1 MSKSSPV
8 VFAPYTITLDN
19 DPAVHTLVAAATGI
33 QSRWIANPA
42 ELERQDGSTPEAF
55 FVDVRLSIEGT
66 ESGQHLISRLKGGWP
81 MSPIILTAPEQESDL
96 ITEAMALGAD
106 DFIAKPIFA
115 EDLARRYNIRK
126 NAMVRRAARESI
138 MVGDMT
144 IDTLQ
149 RTVTSERG
157 QRFLSPTE
165 VRLVSEL
172 AKAGGNV
179 VSREELKTRCWPAE
193 GVSDNALNRKLY
205 EIRRR
210 LKPLSERVNIRTI
223 YGVGFVME
231 QK

>member
-1 MSKSSPV
+1 
-8 VFAPYTITLDN
+8 
-19 DPAVHTLVAAATGI
+19 LVAQATGI

-42 ELERQDGSTPEAF
+42 ELDGPEQRDGSVPEAF

-66 ESGQHLISRLKGGWP
+66 ESGPHLISRLKGGWP
-81 MSPIILTAPEQESDL
+81 LSPVILTAAEQSSDL
-96 ITEAMALGAD
+96 LAEAMAMGAD
-106 DFIAKPIFA
+106 DFIAKPIA
-115 EDLARRYNIRK
+115 AADLAHRFSIRK
-126 NAMVRRAARESI
+126 NALVRRAARESI
-138 MVGDMT
+138 IVGDMT

-165 VRLVSEL
+165 VRLVAEL
-172 AKAGGNV
+172 AKAGGAV
-179 VSREELKTRCWPAE
+179 VSRDELKHRCWPAE